1 MFAKNLK
8 TSFIFKI
15 SIIGLFCNCAYFS
28 SHGTAY
34 LNAKKAYSVGNYEKA
49 INNCIISLRYNDTYK
64 PSIELLQNIFPLGI
78 DFHNK
83 NIERLKI
90 SRDYYKWDSI
100 ILELEILLKLIDD
113 IESLNSNIKN
123 KILKISNIRDYFIEL
138 EEAKENAAK
147 AHYNYGLSKME
158 TGTKHDYKVAAISFK
173 NALEFVQNYKD
184 SQELYENCRKS
195 ASIKLGIFP
204 FENKTGKKKY
214 SSISQNISNNI
225 LSKFFND
232 DNLMEF
238 IDIINRDKIDLIIKE
253 QKLSHS
259 GLVDNSQK
267 IKLGEIDGI
276 NMMVIGEINQI
287 IVNNPKK
294 ISEKQNLSKKV
305 IKNTTTY
312 TDSKGKIKKK
322 YTYKTIRGTITH
334 HKQESSAKVNG
345 TYKILDT
352 ETAQVISGGNVEGIY
367 SYSYDWATFNG
378 NRNVLDYRWEKKLNK
393 KSKIHPSK
401 DKLVDAAFEKIT
413 ENFYN
418 AIKSSIQ

>member
-1 MFAKNLK
+1 
-8 TSFIFKI
+8 
-15 SIIGLFCNCAYFS
+15 
-28 SHGTAY
+28 
-34 LNAKKAYSVGNYEKA
+34 
-49 INNCIISLRYNDTYK
+49 
-64 PSIELLQNIFPLGI
+64 
-78 DFHNK
+78 
-83 NIERLKI
+83 
-90 SRDYYKWDSI
+90 
-100 ILELEILLKLIDD
+100 
-113 IESLNSNIKN
+113 
-123 KILKISNIRDYFIEL
+123 
-138 EEAKENAAK
+138 
-147 AHYNYGLSKME
+147 
-158 TGTKHDYKVAAISFK
+158 
-173 NALEFVQNYKD
+173 
-184 SQELYENCRKS
+184 
-195 ASIKLGIFP
+195 
-204 FENKTGKKKY
+204 
-214 SSISQNISNNI
+214 
-225 LSKFFND
+225 
-232 DNLMEF
+232 
-238 IDIINRDKIDLIIKE
+238 
-253 QKLSHS
+253 
-259 GLVDNSQK
+259 
-267 IKLGEIDGI
+267 
-276 NMMVIGEINQI
+276 MVIGEINQI

-378 NRNVLDYRWEKKLNK
+378 NKNVLDYRWEKKLNK